1 MHIEHAAN
9 HQGELEDFLFQR
21 LDRLSL
27 YTAMLLILVVHACS
41 RLNVCVYVR
50 GALICNLR
58 AYRFNARVNTDRV
71 HLK

>member
-27 YTAMLLILVVHACS
+27 YTAMLLILVVHAPH
-41 RLNVCVYVR
+41 
-50 GALICNLR
+50 A
-58 AYRFNARVNTDRV
+58 
-71 HLK
+71 